1 MLDEHQRTFARAVHF
16 SFKTTNSNAS
26 SGGVRVDVEDALD
39 LPYLSARTL
48 LAEGQR
54 LELDYTINSNGAPQ
68 HFKHMRQ
75 ALEPLQDAQALAA
88 QQHNAE
94 KQAQKAAKT
103 GKTLPEKKTAGPTLS
118 VEELAAVA
126 QLFQEQTAGHFELH
140 CNAFIDPRMRQLL
153 LPRKSKEGN
162 TEYLSISPLTAAGLC
177 NRTTQQVEQTNERTQ
192 QAKEKAKEKTE
203 PEHKPSTRR
212 IMQARNALV
221 GSNPQNVGGLV
232 WKKERQSPIYCQA
245 PVTALDART
254 ALAIHHRGPHLAIPQ
269 HRLQNYAHFLRRISD
284 EGVRVTNADLRA
296 EEIDLLTA
304 MMDDV
309 QAQARQARYLLEE
322 HQHLF
327 PVDATGTR
335 PLFSPKVAAVLVG
348 WVLPEWRDASWKQQ
362 AAIWMKTQMRTAT
375 IKNAQQQE
383 IHLVPLDGYGL
394 REVAHLLEGIL

>member
-1 MLDEHQRTFARAVHF
+1 MLNEHQRTFARAVHF

-26 SGGVRVDVEDALD
+26 SGGVRVDVEDALN

-54 LELDYTINSNGAPQ
+54 LELDYTGNAAVEAR
-68 HFKHMRQ
+68 HFKHARQ
-75 ALEPLQDAQALAA
+75 ALEPLQDAETLAA
-88 QQHNAE
+88 QQHKAE

-118 VEELAAVA
+118 AEELAAVA

-153 LPRKSKEGN
+153 LPRKSKEGH

-177 NRTTQQVEQTNERTQ
+177 KQTTEQVEHTNERTQ
-192 QAKEKAKEKTE
+192 QAKEKAKS
-203 PEHKPSTRR
+203 EHKPAQKPSTRR

-232 WKKERQSPIYCQA
+232 RDMQSPIYCQA
-245 PVTALDART
+245 PVTALDTRM
-254 ALAIHHRGPHLAIPQ
+254 ALAIHHRGPRLAIPQ
-269 HRLQNYAHFLRRISD
+269 HRLQNYADFLRRIND
-284 EGVRVTNADLRA
+284 EGVRITNADIRA
-296 EEIDLLTA
+296 KEIDLLTA
-304 MMDDV
+304 MVDEV

-327 PVDATGTR
+327 PVDTTGTR
-335 PLFSPKVAAVLVG
+335 PLFAPQVAAVLVG

-362 AAIWMKTQMRTAT
+362 AAIWMKTQMRAAT

-383 IHLVPLDGYGL
+383 IHLLPLDGYGL
-394 REVAHLLEGIL
+394 HEVAHLLEGIL